1 MGLAADFRFMRSL
14 AASSIPCAAA
24 RSTRS
29 TSSHPQHLV
38 CKSAASVVV
47 AKRSPFLLQC
57 VRPLA
62 VLGRLFFSVPAF
74 PWVRFVSLLSLL
86 AVHSCGWACPR
97 LCRVLGS
104 LGLLA
109 ADILHWL
116 LTAPPDAWFGQCAA
130 LVGAW
135 LEAWRT
141 PPGCGSACA
150 FDFVASLVSAIF
162 SPRSVVRLCRTA
174 RWMPRSKWGPCFA
187 HFAQLPR
194 YNAAACGF

>member
-14 AASSIPCAAA
+14 AASSSPCAAA

-104 LGLLA
+104 LGV
-109 ADILHWL
+109 
-116 LTAPPDAWFGQCAA
+116 FGCGHLA
-130 LVGAW
+130 LVVDGAS
-135 LEAWRT
+135 
-141 PPGCGSACA
+141 GCVVWAVRCPCGRMAGG
-150 FDFVASLVSAIF
+150 VADATGL
-162 SPRSVVRLCRTA
+162 RL
-174 RWMPRSKWGPCFA
+174 GLCF
-187 HFAQLPR
+187 
-194 YNAAACGF
+194 